1 MAADG
6 VSGHPSISLEV
17 YTMSLSG
24 FYHGMDM
31 VQKGIAKV
39 EKVFGTFAMAFIIL
53 INIYGISSRYLLD
66 QPIIY
71 VKELTILGAVWLFF
85 IGMGLVFKGHAD
97 ITIEFLVRFF
107 PRRLRMINDLM
118 VDVMILFFMVFLAW
132 QTWKFIPYTRTASH
146 VMSFALELPDEIY
159 FYPIGV
165 GAISIFL
172 TVFHDFVG
180 RLAEFRPRWEGTP
193 HGRDRGE

>member
-1 MAADG
+1 M
-6 VSGHPSISLEV
+6 
-17 YTMSLSG
+17 MSLSG
-24 FYHGMDM
+24 FYHGMDK
-31 VQKGIAKV
+31 VQRGIAKV
-39 EKVFGTFAMAFIIL
+39 ERVFGMTAMAFIIL

-97 ITIEFLVRFF
+97 ITVEFLVRLL
-107 PRRLRMINDLM
+107 PRRWRMINDLII
-118 VDVMILFFMVFLAW
+118 DVMILFFLVFLAW
-132 QTWKFIPYTRTASH
+132 QTWKFIPYTRGTAH

-159 FYPIGV
+159 FYPIGI

-180 RLAEFRPRWEGTP
+180 RLAEFRSRWEGTP
-193 HGRDRGE
+193 QVDDRGK